1 MLDAANDRGEQA
13 HARIL
18 TALLL
23 AGNAGESDDGVELV
37 DGAIGFDAQ
46 RILGD
51 ALAAR
56 ETGFACVTET
66 RVNTIEGDARI
77 VEWFVGHHINF
88 IYIAILYTFG
98 SYILCRTRP
107 FMGDIR
113 FGFRA
118 FFRDPAFTAAATVVL
133 ALGMGATTAVFTL
146 VHAVLLEPLAYPDS
160 ARLVY
165 VWTTRTDSGAG
176 TEILSAEDY
185 WEFRAK
191 DQFFERTA
199 GYVRNSWTVTGI
211 GEPQRLTGMNVTADF
226 FDTLGVHPVIG
237 HAFAADEFHLGR
249 DLKVIFSHQFWREHM
264 NGETGVVGRHVTL
277 DGAAYEIAGIMP
289 ADFPLASGFDIWTP
303 LAVESPLAQGR
314 RSPTMRVFGR
324 LKPRVSV
331 QRAQS
336 EATSLA
342 ADFAVRYPED
352 RHHSFQL
359 TTFLDFEVGSA
370 RESLWI
376 LAAAVACLMLIAC
389 SNVASLLLAR
399 GAARVREMAVRA
411 AVGASRA
418 ALVRQIMV
426 ESTLLAI
433 VGGALGVALAAGSVR
448 AVLVLVGAALP
459 RSREI
464 HADARVLAFAFV
476 LALAT
481 GILCGIVPAWRGSR
495 VDLAEALKEGGRH
508 GSGRR
513 GNRFRATL
521 VVAEVAFGVALLAAA
536 GLLARSLRALGEV
549 HPGYDTRR
557 AIAMQLALPASRYQD
572 PEQTR
577 LFFER
582 VLRGVENL
590 PGVEAAGSTNLLP
603 LMPDTNRV
611 GVWTDSQPIQS
622 ADTKIVLDNRVVTPG
637 YFRAMG
643 VPLIAGRFFDWT
655 DRPETPKVVIIND
668 AFAREAFP
676 RGDALGRRIT
686 LDLGAPWTAQVVG
699 IVRGF
704 RESSLGE
711 EPRRELF
718 TVETQTTIRGQT
730 LVVRTSRDAGDPQR
744 IVAAVRGVL
753 ASVDPDVPVHNVRTM
768 QQQVEK
774 QLAQP
779 RLRGILLVVFSCVAL
794 ALASMGVYGVI
805 ACGVAERK
813 QEIGI
818 RMALGARQRQVR
830 LMIAGEGLKLAAIGL
845 VIGLAGAA
853 AASRLLR
860 GLLFGISPFDPAS
873 FIVAAAVFVAV
884 AAAAS
889 YLPAHRATR
898 IDPLRV
904 LTSE

>member
-1 MLDAANDRGEQA
+1 
-13 HARIL
+13 
-18 TALLL
+18 
-23 AGNAGESDDGVELV
+23 
-37 DGAIGFDAQ
+37 
-46 RILGD
+46 
-51 ALAAR
+51 
-56 ETGFACVTET
+56 
-66 RVNTIEGDARI
+66 
-77 VEWFVGHHINF
+77 
-88 IYIAILYTFG
+88 
-98 SYILCRTRP
+98 
-107 FMGDIR
+107 MGDIR

-118 FFRDPAFTAAATVVL
+118 FFREPAFTAAAAVVL

-191 DQFFERTA
+191 SRSFERTA
-199 GYVRNSWTVTGI
+199 GYVRNSWTITGI
-211 GEPQRLTGMNVTADF
+211 GEPERLTGMNVTADF
-226 FDTLGVHPVIG
+226 FDTLGVHPAIG
-237 HAFAADEFHLGR
+237 HAFSPDQFHLGR
-249 DLKVIFSHQFWREHM
+249 DLEVIFSHEFWRDRLGSDT
-264 NGETGVVGRHVTL
+264 NVVGRHVTL
-277 DGAAYEIAGIMP
+277 DGASYEIAGIMP
-289 ADFPLASGFDIWTP
+289 SNFPLASGFDIWTP

-314 RSPTMRVFGR
+314 RASTMRVFGR
-324 LKPRVSV
+324 LKPGVSV

-342 ADFAVRYPED
+342 ADFAARYPED

-411 AVGASRA
+411 AVGASRM

-448 AVLVLVGAALP
+448 AVLALVGTALP

-464 HADARVLAFAFV
+464 HADPRVLAFAFV
-476 LALAT
+476 LAFAT
-481 GILCGIVPAWRGSR
+481 GVLCGIVPAWRGSR

-508 GSGRR
+508 GAGRR

-549 HPGYDTRR
+549 HPGYDTSR

-582 VLRGVENL
+582 VLHGVEGL

-611 GVWTDSQPIQS
+611 GVWTDSQPVQS

-655 DRPETPKVVIIND
+655 DRPETAKVVIIND

-676 RGDALGRRIT
+676 RETSPNGGSFSKVLGRRIT

-699 IVRGF
+699 IVAGF
-704 RESSLGE
+704 REASIGE

-753 ASVDPDVPVHNVRTM
+753 ASVDPDVPVHNIRTM

-805 ACGVAERK
+805 ACGVVERK

-818 RMALGARQRQVR
+818 RMALGARQGQVR

-889 YLPAHRATR
+889 YVPAHRATR

-904 LTSE
+904 LKSE

>member
-1 MLDAANDRGEQA
+1 
-13 HARIL
+13 
-18 TALLL
+18 
-23 AGNAGESDDGVELV
+23 
-37 DGAIGFDAQ
+37 
-46 RILGD
+46 
-51 ALAAR
+51 
-56 ETGFACVTET
+56 
-66 RVNTIEGDARI
+66 
-77 VEWFVGHHINF
+77 
-88 IYIAILYTFG
+88 
-98 SYILCRTRP
+98 
-107 FMGDIR
+107 MGDIR

-118 FFRDPAFTAAATVVL
+118 FIREPAFTAAAAVVL

-160 ARLVY
+160 ACLIY
-165 VWTTRTDSGAG
+165 VWTARPDSGAG
-176 TEILSAEDY
+176 TEILSAEDFR
-185 WEFRAK
+185 EFQGK
-191 DQFFERTA
+191 NQSFEKTA
-199 GYVRNSWTVTGI
+199 GYVRNSWTVTGM

-226 FDTLGVHPVIG
+226 FETLGVRPALG
-237 HAFAADEFHLGR
+237 RAFPAEEFHVGR
-249 DLKVIFSHQFWREHM
+249 DLEVIFSHEFWRDRLESDP
-264 NGETGVVGRHVTL
+264 GVVGRHVTL
-277 DGAAYEIAGIMP
+277 DGGSYEIAGIMP

-303 LAVESPLAQGR
+303 LAIESPLAQGR
-314 RSPTMRVFGR
+314 LSPTMRTFGR
-324 LKPRVSV
+324 LKPGVGI

-336 EATSLA
+336 ESTSLA
-342 ADFAVRYPED
+342 ADFAARYPED

-359 TTFLDFEVGSA
+359 TSFLDFEVGSA

-411 AVGASRA
+411 AVGASRT
-418 ALVRQIMV
+418 ALVRQTLI
-426 ESTLLAI
+426 ESSLLAI
-433 VGGALGVALAAGSVR
+433 AGGALGVALAAGSVR
-448 AVLVLVGAALP
+448 PLLAMMGTALP

-464 HADARVLAFAFV
+464 HADPRVVAFAFA

-495 VDLAEALKEGGRH
+495 VDLAEGLKEGGRH

-536 GLLARSLRALGEV
+536 GLLARSLQALGEV

-557 AIAMQLALPASRYQD
+557 AIAMQLALPASRYQK

-582 VLRGVENL
+582 MLRGVEGL

-611 GVWTDSQPIQS
+611 GVWTDAQPVQS
-622 ADTKIVLDNRVVTPG
+622 ADSKIVLDNRVVTPG

-643 VPLIAGRFFDWT
+643 VPLIAGRFFEWT

-676 RGDALGRRIT
+676 RGDALGRRVT
-686 LDLGAPWTAQVVG
+686 LDLGAPWTAEVIG
-699 IVRGF
+699 IVAGF
-704 RESSLGE
+704 RESTLGE

-753 ASVDPDVPVHNVRTM
+753 ASIDPDVPVHNVRTM

-779 RLRGILLVVFSCVAL
+779 RLRGILLSVFSTIAL

-805 ACGVAERK
+805 ACGAAERK

-818 RMALGARQRQVR
+818 RMALGARQGQVR
-830 LMIAGEGLKLAAIGL
+830 LMIAGEGMKLAAIGL
-845 VIGLAGAA
+845 AIGLAGAA

-860 GLLFGISPFDPAS
+860 GFLFGISPFDPAS
-873 FIVAAAVFVAV
+873 FIVAAAVFMAV

-889 YLPAHRATR
+889 YVPAHRATR

-904 LTSE
+904 LKSE